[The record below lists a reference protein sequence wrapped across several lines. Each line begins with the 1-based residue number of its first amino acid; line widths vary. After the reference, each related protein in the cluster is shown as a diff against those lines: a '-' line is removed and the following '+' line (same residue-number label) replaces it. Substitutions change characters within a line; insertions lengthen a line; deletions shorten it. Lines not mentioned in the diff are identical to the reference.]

1 MKHFTKKLALLSLL
15 AGLCGSAWAD
25 EVKTSV
31 YSNDF
36 ETSSDWA
43 AKGKK
48 DGWTCNPG
56 TTTANTFNSQVI
68 GVGAGTGDMGL
79 VSPSFSFS
87 SDGDEADA
95 EEVTLVDVELKFK
108 MDACTSGKSSGI
120 EFITSDVNINNG
132 YVSSGTPFFSINA
145 SASGNG
151 YWGTITV
158 GGENYTSVLNQTGTY
173 ENNNLNRNTTGIVV
187 LNVRFDFST
196 KVATF
201 SLSKADGTAIVK
213 SKSVAFAN
221 AAAESLDRI
230 FLHAGKTYGGVTVD
244 DVKVYSV
251 VSDDVETTYTASFSE
266 TTGLN
271 PTISIFSDET
281 KETPVVNGLLEDGV
295 TYYYTA
301 SLVGYYDYNGSFKVN
316 GENPSVS
323 FAMTAK
329 PTYTYTVNAVDENE
343 TQLMTLA
350 TVTAYEGETKQLIWS
365 KYINVDGTWYVTSD
379 NNFAVTATETGSKNV
394 VYTTSDIAYF
404 FEMENLTRSGGAYL
418 TETDNSYSNGARL
431 RLSKGSLY
439 YTPALASGVYT
450 LNIGCS
456 NSNSSESEVYI
467 YTRSSDGTLSDKL
480 FTHKAPKGNST
491 INVEISV
498 PEGCSIAFNGNEGS
512 YNNNARMDYL
522 VLTRVTADVVVTEA
536 GKMESNDKFYATFS
550 SDKNLDFSAVE
561 GLTAY
566 YVTSASKKEL
576 SITPVETVPAGT
588 AVLLEGAEAKTY
600 QVPVCPSAAEATGNL
615 LKVSDGTIVG
625 NGTSIFVLGSTE
637 KNGVGFYLKKKDS
650 AIAAG
655 KAYLEIEDDGTGE
668 TKSFISL
675 GGDDAVAISNVEA
688 AQGIGILYNLNG
700 QRVAAPVKG
709 GLYIMNGKKML
720 VK

>member
-15 AGLCGSAWAD
+15 AGMCGSAWAD

-36 ETSSDWA
+36 KTSSDWA
-43 AKGKK
+43 AKGKT

-56 TTTANTFNSQVI
+56 TTIANTFNSNVI

-79 VSPSFSFS
+79 VSPSFSFGE
-87 SDGDEADA
+87 D
-95 EEVTLVDVELKFK
+95 VTIVDVEMKFK

-132 YVSSGTPFFSINA
+132 YVSKGTPFFAIGA
-145 SASGNG
+145 SANGNG
-151 YWGTITV
+151 FWGTITV
-158 GGENYTSVLNQTGTY
+158 GGTDYKSVLNQTGTF

-187 LNVRFDFST
+187 LNVRFNFTT
-196 KVATF
+196 KVATY
-201 SLSKADGTAIVK
+201 SLSKADGTALVQ
-213 SKSVAFAN
+213 STNVEFAN
-221 AAAESLDRI
+221 TEAESLDRI

-251 VSDDVETTYTASFSE
+251 AIDEVTTTYSATFTETA
-266 TTGLN
+266 GLN
-271 PTISIFSDET
+271 PTISIFSDEA
-281 KETPVVNGLLEDGV
+281 KETSVVNGLLEDGV

-301 SLVGYYDYNGSFKVN
+301 SLTGYYDYEGSFTVN

-379 NNFAVTATETGSKNV
+379 NNFVVTATETGSKNV

-418 TETDNSYSNGARL
+418 TETDHSYSNGARL
-431 RLSKGSLY
+431 RLSKESLY
-439 YTPALASGVYT
+439 YTPVLAAGVYT
-450 LNIGCS
+450 LNIGCV
-456 NSNSSESEVYI
+456 NSNKNASEVYI

-480 FTHKAPKGNST
+480 FTHNAPQGNTT

-512 YNNNARMDYL
+512 YNNNARMDYMT
-522 VLTRVTADVVVTEA
+522 LTKVTTDVAVTTDGELD
-536 GKMESNDKFYATFS
+536 GKFYATYS
-550 SDKNLDFSAVE
+550 NAEKALDFSAVE

-566 YVTSASKKEL
+566 YVTSATTSN
-576 SITPVETVPAGT
+576 ITIEEVEKVPAGA
-588 AVLLEGAEAKTY
+588 AVLIAGAEATTY
-600 QVPVCPSAAEATGNL
+600 QVPVIPNFESTETNL
-615 LKVSDGTIVG
+615 LQVSNGEKTGDGQTIY
-625 NGTSIFVLGSTE
+625 VLGKGQS
-637 KNGVGFYLKKKDS
+637 GVGFYLKKKDF

-655 KAYLEIEDDGTGE
+655 KAYLEIEDEGTNGV
-668 TKSFISL
+668 KSFLSL

-688 AQGIGILYNLNG
+688 AQGTGIIYNLNG

-709 GLYIMNGKKML
+709 GLYIMNGKKVL

>member
-15 AGLCGSAWAD
+15 AGMCGSAWAD

-36 ETSSDWA
+36 ESSSDWA
-43 AKGKK
+43 AKGKT

-56 TTTANTFNSQVI
+56 TTIANTFKSNVI

-79 VSPSFSFS
+79 VSPSFSFGE
-87 SDGDEADA
+87 D
-95 EEVTLVDVELKFK
+95 VTIVDVEMKFK

-132 YVSSGTPFFSINA
+132 YVSKGTPFFAIGA

-158 GGENYTSVLNQTGTY
+158 GGTDYKSVLNQTGTF

-187 LNVRFDFST
+187 LNVRFNFTT
-196 KVATF
+196 KVATY
-201 SLSKADGTAIVK
+201 SMSKADGTALVQ
-213 SKSVAFAN
+213 STNVEFAN
-221 AAAESLDRI
+221 TEAESLDRI

-251 VSDDVETTYTASFSE
+251 AIDEVTKTYSATFTENA
-266 TTGLN
+266 GLN

-281 KETPVVNGLLEDGV
+281 KETSVVNGLLEDGV

-301 SLVGYYDYNGSFKVN
+301 SLVGYYDYEGSFKVN

-329 PTYTYTVNAVDENE
+329 PTFTYTVIAVDENQ
-343 TQLMTLA
+343 TPLA
-350 TVTAYEGETKQLIWS
+350 TIASVTGFEGESKPLAWS
-365 KYINVDGTWYVTSD
+365 KYINVDGTWYMTSE
-379 NNFAVTATETGSKNV
+379 NSFAVTVSETGEKTV
-394 VYTTSDIAYF
+394 VYEKSDIVYF
-404 FEMENLTRSGGAYL
+404 IECENMNGVRSDRIVAEESANYSGNKKVRINNYYPTIYTDVFEDGGVFNLVLPYH
-418 TETDNSYSNGARL
+418 NSN
-431 RLSKGSLY
+431 
-439 YTPALASGVYT
+439 ASGSTYQIRTRTADGTLTDVAEWTCGGGSKTYT
-450 LNIGCS
+450 LNDIVIPAG
-456 NSNSSESEVYI
+456 SSLAISC
-467 YTRSSDGTLSDKL
+467 DGIS
-480 FTHKAPKGNST
+480 GNS
-491 INVEISV
+491 
-498 PEGCSIAFNGNEGS
+498 
-512 YNNNARMDYL
+512 NARMDYL

-536 GKMESNDKFYATFS
+536 GKMESNGKFYATFS
-550 SDKNLDFSAVE
+550 SDKDLDFSAVE

-576 SITPVETVPAGT
+576 SITPAETVPAGT

-668 TKSFISL
+668 AKSFISL
-675 GGDDAVAISNVEA
+675 SGDDATAISNVEA
-688 AQGIGILYNLNG
+688 AQGTGIIYNLNG

-709 GLYIMNGKKML
+709 GLYIMNGKKVL